1 MSSAAAKRI
10 VLVALVVAGGTA
22 TAREL
27 IEHGALP
34 SVRVPLGAFVAGVML
49 AGLAEFAPDLAATF
63 ALVALTTALL
73 VSVDTFG
80 VLARI
85 LNR

>member
-1 MSSAAAKRI
+1 MSSARAKRI

-27 IEHGALP
+27 IERGKLP
-34 SVRVPLGAFVAGVML
+34 SVRVPLGAFVAGTML

-63 ALVALTTALL
+63 ALVALVTALL

-85 LNR
+85 LN